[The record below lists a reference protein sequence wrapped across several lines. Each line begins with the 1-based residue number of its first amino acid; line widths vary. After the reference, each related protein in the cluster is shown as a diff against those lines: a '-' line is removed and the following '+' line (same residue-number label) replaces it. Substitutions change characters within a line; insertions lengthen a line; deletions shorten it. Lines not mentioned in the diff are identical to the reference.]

1 MLLRYELAY
10 MREPGVVGDSVR
22 RHGEIVD
29 ALERGDREQAAACVE
44 ANFRDAMP
52 ALLERIAPA

>member
-1 MLLRYELAY
+1 
-10 MREPGVVGDSVR
+10 VGDDSA
-22 RHGEIVD
+22 RHRGEIFH
-29 ALERGDREQAAACVE
+29 ALERGDRERAAACVE